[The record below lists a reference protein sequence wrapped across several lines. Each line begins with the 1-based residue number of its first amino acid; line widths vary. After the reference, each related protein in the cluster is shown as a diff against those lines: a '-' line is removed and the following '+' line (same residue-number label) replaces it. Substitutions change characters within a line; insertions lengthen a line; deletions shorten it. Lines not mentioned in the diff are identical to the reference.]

1 MELTAKWEDR
11 ELCNQANLSLIPDSE
26 IRYVVDLVY
35 VIQSFASVFFLFNCK
50 MGIIF
55 FISITIKIKIV
66 FLSYQIDQKDKKI
79 DTMQYWQGYGD
90 QALSPT
96 GGRTLYLHIIQI
108 IWQ

>member
-79 DTMQYWQGYGD
+79 DTMQY
-90 QALSPT
+90 
-96 GGRTLYLHIIQI
+96 
-108 IWQ
+108 